1 MLDLFPDWGLLFS
14 YTPVVAMIVGFLVL
28 PVLMGGCYALLQPTM
43 LLGSYEQ
50 VDQEQRKALGKKAFG
65 FSLGMYGIS
74 VVSILFIIL
83 FSNSS
88 ISENEYHEVNSFL
101 HSDKILL
108 SGDTYVIPEEVKQQR
123 QAIYEGYVKD
133 HRLSQIE
140 YLVMQDQVADLVKSH
155 LKSAKHSPDDQQAK
169 IVIYPMVNKDKQ
181 LTL

>member
-43 LLGSYEQ
+43 LPGSYEQ

-88 ISENEYHEVNSFL
+88 ISESEYHEVNSFL

-108 SGDTYVIPEEVKQQR
+108 SGDNYVIPEEVKQQR

-155 LKSAKHSPDDQQAK
+155 LKLAKHSPDDQQAK
-169 IVIYPMVNKDKQ
+169 IVIYPTVNKDKQ